1 MPNHQKYTLR
11 IPFQVQPGYALGST
25 GASSS
30 TTYAGMTVSLN
41 QTQAGYALLVA
52 GFSSSE
58 AAARFTPRVW
68 TGLTKLMLDRGSAF
82 SGSMDP
88 QPVTYPQPT
97 GKPAGGL
104 GKEFEGLADGDA
116 PTIYPSGKNVGF
128 LTMGQP
134 SVTIT
139 IPAKQALESIVTGFQ
154 TEASEPLFV
163 DERFRTAVALYS
175 AALFEESS
183 PARLLTLSMA
193 FEVLAPVTQKH
204 EVVQTLIDS
213 WKSSVETAR
222 HVNASNDA
230 AVSALESLEKE
241 LLFRRESSIRGRIRE
256 FVFKELGE
264 DSGARDK
271 ARQVVSAYDARS
283 TLLHDGRL
291 QDTVLGKAIEDFRG
305 PLKEILSRR
314 IGAPAA

>member
-1 MPNHQKYTLR
+1 MPNDQKYTLR
-11 IPFQVQPGYALGST
+11 IPFQVQPGYAFGST

-30 TTYAGMTVSLN
+30 TTYGGMKVSLN
-41 QTQAGYALLVA
+41 QAQGGYALLVD

-88 QPVTYPQPT
+88 QPVTYPQNT
-97 GKPAGGL
+97 GTPAGGL
-104 GKEFEGLADGDA
+104 VRGFDGLADGEA

-139 IPAKQALESIVTGFQ
+139 IPAEQALKLIVTGFQ
-154 TEASEPLFV
+154 TESSEFFL
-163 DERFRTAVALYS
+163 DARFRTAVALYS

-183 PARLLTLSMA
+183 AARLLTLSMA
-193 FEVLAPVTQKH
+193 FEVLAPVTLKH
-204 EVVQTLIDS
+204 EVVQTLINS
-213 WKSSVETAR
+213 WRISVE
-222 HVNASNDA
+222 NAKVAYVGNDA
-230 AVSALESLEKE
+230 ALAAVESLERE

-256 FVFKELGE
+256 FVFTELGQ
-264 DSGARDK
+264 DSGAKDQ

-291 QDTVLGKAIEDFRG
+291 EDSVLGKAIEDFRG

-314 IGAPAA
+314 VGGPAF